1 MISCNNIGIH
11 FGGRTLFE
19 NVNLVIN
26 KKDKIG
32 LIGRNGSG
40 KSTFMKFIAKID
52 EPTSGKI
59 IFPNYFKIGYLAQ
72 EPRIN
77 SELTVLAEAET
88 ALYEIKSIEADY
100 IKLTEELSNRTDYE
114 SSDYLD
120 LINDI
125 SNLSERLKVLEA
137 HSARGDVEMILLG
150 LGFTHK
156 DFNRLVTEFSG
167 GWQMRIELAK
177 ILINKPDCILLD
189 EPTNHL
195 DIESIRW
202 LEIFLKNYNGSVI
215 LISHDRKFLDKIT
228 NRTLEIANSK
238 IYDLP
243 LKYSDFVLKRE
254 EQRQSEIATLKNQ
267 EREIAQIERFVERF
281 RSKATLA
288 SRVQSR
294 VKMLSKIE
302 LIQVDDVDTSTININ
317 FPAPPRSGRIVVEV
331 KKLTKNYGS
340 IQVLKDVDFSLERGE
355 RAAFVGKNGEGKST
369 FSRIITGIEP
379 YDGILKIGENVNIGY
394 YAQHQAS
401 MLSGESTVFE
411 VIDKAAVGEMRTKVR
426 HLLGAFLFSGDDVY
440 KKIKVLSGGEKSRLA
455 LAKLLLTPCNLLIL
469 DEPTNHL
476 DMLTKDVLKKALLE
490 YTGTLIIVS
499 HDREFLEGLT
509 DKTFEFKNKNITEY
523 PGDINYYL
531 EKTELSDLDS
541 IKSDVDF
548 LNDLAKDYEIVESES
563 KNRREKLKELQRD
576 LKKSHK
582 ELEETEKIII
592 SLENEIEEYA
602 NKFASSEFYSGDNP
616 TKDTHEKYG
625 LINTQ
630 LKEMFSKWES
640 LSEKIMD
647 LEQQINEL

>member
-26 KKDKIG
+26 KRDKIG

-52 EPTSGKI
+52 EPTSGI
-59 IFPNYFKIGYLAQ
+59 INFPNYFKIGYLAQ
-72 EPRIN
+72 EPQIN
-77 SELTVLAEAET
+77 SELTVLEEAET

-100 IKLTEELSNRTDYE
+100 TNLSQQLSNRNDYE
-114 SSDYLD
+114 SSEYLD
-120 LINDI
+120 LINTI
-125 SNLSERLKVLEA
+125 SNLSERLKLLEA

-156 DFNRLVTEFSG
+156 DFKRLVTEFSG

-177 ILINKPDCILLD
+177 ILINKPECILLD

-202 LEIFLKNYNGSVI
+202 LEVFLKNYNGSVI
-215 LISHDRKFLDKIT
+215 LISHDRKFLDNIT

-243 LKYSDFVLKRE
+243 LKYSDFVMKRE

-294 VKMLSKIE
+294 VKMLNKIE

-317 FPAPPRSGRIVVEV
+317 FPAPIRSGRLVVEAIN
-331 KKLTKNYGS
+331 LTKNYGS

-369 FSRIITGIEP
+369 FSRIIAGIEP
-379 YDGILKIGENVNIGY
+379 YDGTLKIGENVSIGY

-401 MLSGESTVFE
+401 MLSGDSTVFD
-411 VIDKAAVGEMRTKVR
+411 VIDNAAVGEMRTKVR
-426 HLLGAFLFSGDDVY
+426 HLLGAFLF
-440 KKIKVLSGGEKSRLA
+440 
-455 LAKLLLTPCNLLIL
+455 
-469 DEPTNHL
+469 
-476 DMLTKDVLKKALLE
+476 
-490 YTGTLIIVS
+490 
-499 HDREFLEGLT
+499 
-509 DKTFEFKNKNITEY
+509 
-523 PGDINYYL
+523 
-531 EKTELSDLDS
+531 
-541 IKSDVDF
+541 
-548 LNDLAKDYEIVESES
+548 
-563 KNRREKLKELQRD
+563 
-576 LKKSHK
+576 
-582 ELEETEKIII
+582 
-592 SLENEIEEYA
+592 
-602 NKFASSEFYSGDNP
+602 
-616 TKDTHEKYG
+616 
-625 LINTQ
+625 
-630 LKEMFSKWES
+630 
-640 LSEKIMD
+640 
-647 LEQQINEL
+647 